1 MEGAFERVVPKV
13 TTTTI
18 VVFKEDGV
26 AELVTDGAGVRTIVV
41 NCSGAVGEKD

>member
-1 MEGAFERVVPKV
+1 MLSKV

-26 AELVTDGAGVRTIVV
+26 VKLVTDELVYVP
-41 NCSGAVGEKD
+41 EL